1 LIHYVAHT
9 STIAAPFDLARAR
22 ERPMGDHGIPIA
34 SPRLYRALAA
44 LRVPVSWV
52 PVRID

>member
-1 LIHYVAHT
+1 LIHYLADT
-9 STIAAPFDLARAR
+9 SAIAPPFDLARAR

-34 SPRLYRALAA
+34 STRPYRALAA
-44 LRVPVSWV
+44 LRVPISPV